1 MYKLLTINYLLTI
14 QKKEDKMTRLL
25 IPMRV
30 IADVVITVTGLME
43 IRKMYL
49 AYRLKKQQSSSS
61 NGGEAW

>member
-1 MYKLLTINYLLTI
+1 MYKLLTINLLTI

-61 NGGEAW
+61 NGGEA

>member
-61 NGGEAW
+61 NGGEA

>member
-1 MYKLLTINYLLTI
+1 
-14 QKKEDKMTRLL
+14 MTRLL

-43 IRKMYL
+43 IRKMYM

-61 NGGEAW
+61 NGGEA